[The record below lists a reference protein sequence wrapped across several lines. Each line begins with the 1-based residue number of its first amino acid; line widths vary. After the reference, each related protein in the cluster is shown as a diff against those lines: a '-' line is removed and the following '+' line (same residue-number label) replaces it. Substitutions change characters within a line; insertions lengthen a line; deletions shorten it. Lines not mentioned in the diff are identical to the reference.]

1 MAVAEEEGPAGG
13 DSVEAGAGTAMGAS
27 WFVTFP
33 SIADPR
39 SFASLSN
46 DSGLFVMFTYPRII
60 ILGESLTQL
69 IVYLRTRFYY
79 RLRVFFRVRLCF
91 CFQIEGRLLSS

>member
-1 MAVAEEEGPAGG
+1 VAVAEEEGPAGG

-39 SFASLSN
+39 SFASLSS
-46 DSGLFVMFTYPRII
+46 DLDLFVTFTYPRII
-60 ILGESLTQL
+60 TLENLEALPLCSLWILMMPQRHST
-69 IVYLRTRFYY
+69 I
-79 RLRVFFRVRLCF
+79 
-91 CFQIEGRLLSS
+91 

>member
-69 IVYLRTRFYY
+69 IVYLRRKKKKKTSIRF
-79 RLRVFFRVRLCF
+79 
-91 CFQIEGRLLSS
+91 LSSESNPILNPRTNTPF